1 MPFLDD
7 AEKARIEEAVREA
20 ETKTTGEFITVIAA
34 KSSDY
39 LYFPTL
45 AAAGIVLLLS
55 GLVLLLPLDPRPRID
70 IFYAGQVAA
79 FIVLALAFRWPPLKM
94 ALVSRSLQEERA
106 RRHAHQ
112 QFLDLGLS
120 STKDRT
126 AVLLFVSV
134 AEHYVE
140 IIADRG
146 IQAHADAKVWDAI
159 VADFTAKVRAGQV
172 ADGFIAAID
181 ACTAVMA
188 EHHPWHPGDVNELPN
203 RLIEIR

>member
-1 MPFLDD
+1 MPFLDEAD
-7 AEKARIEEAVREA
+7 KSRIEEAVRQA
-20 ETKTTGEFITVIAA
+20 EKRTSGEFVTVIAA

-39 LYFPTL
+39 LYLPTL

-55 GLVLLLPLDPRPRID
+55 GLILLLPFEPRID
-70 IFYAGQVAA
+70 LFYAGQVTA
-79 FIVLALAFRWPPLKM
+79 FILLALAFRWPPLKM
-94 ALVSRSLQEERA
+94 ALVPRSLQEERA

-112 QFLDLGLS
+112 LFLDLGLS

-126 AVLLFVSV
+126 GVLLFVSV

-146 IQAHADAKVWDAI
+146 IQEHVDPAVWDRI
-159 VADFTAKVRAGQV
+159 VVNFTTKVRAGRV
-172 ADGFIAAID
+172 ADGFIDAIA
-181 ACTAVMA
+181 ACTEVMA
-188 EHHPWHPGDVNELPN
+188 EHHPWRPGDINELPN

>member
-7 AEKARIEEAVREA
+7 TEKARVEEAVREA
-20 ETKTTGEFITVIAA
+20 ETKTTGEFVTIIAA

-45 AAAGIVLLLS
+45 AAAGLVLLLS
-55 GLVLLLPLDPRPRID
+55 GLVLLLPLDPRID

-94 ALVSRSLQEERA
+94 ALVPRSLQEERA
-106 RRHAHQ
+106 RRLAHQ

-134 AEHYVE
+134 SEHYVE

-146 IQAHADAKVWDAI
+146 VQADAKVWDAI

-172 ADGFIAAID
+172 ADGFIAAIE

-188 EHHPWHPGDVNELPN
+188 EHRPWHPGDVNELPN

>member
-1 MPFLDD
+1 MPFLDEAD
-7 AEKARIEEAVREA
+7 KSRIEEAVRQA
-20 ETKTTGEFITVIAA
+20 EKRTSGEFVTVIAA

-39 LYFPTL
+39 LYLPTL

-55 GLVLLLPLDPRPRID
+55 GLILLLPFEPRID
-70 IFYAGQVAA
+70 LFYAGQVAA
-79 FIVLALAFRWPPLKM
+79 FILLALAFRWPPLKM
-94 ALVSRSLQEERA
+94 ALVPRSLQEERA

-112 QFLDLGLS
+112 LFLDLGLS

-126 AVLLFVSV
+126 GVLLFVSV

-146 IQAHADAKVWDAI
+146 IQEHVDPAVWDRI
-159 VADFTAKVRAGQV
+159 VVNFTTKVRAGRV
-172 ADGFIAAID
+172 ADGFIDAIA
-181 ACTAVMA
+181 ACTEVMA
-188 EHHPWHPGDVNELPN
+188 EHHPWRPGDINELPN

>member
-1 MPFLDD
+1 MPFLGD
-7 AEKARIEEAVREA
+7 ADKSRIEEAVRQA
-20 ETKTTGEFITVIAA
+20 ETQTSGEFVTVIAA

-39 LYFPTL
+39 LYLPTL

-55 GLVLLLPLDPRPRID
+55 GLVLLLPFEPRID
-70 IFYAGQVAA
+70 LFYAGQVAA
-79 FIVLALAFRWPPLKM
+79 FILLALAFRWPPLKM
-94 ALVSRSLQEERA
+94 ALVPRSLQEERA

-112 QFLDLGLS
+112 LFLDLGLS
-120 STKDRT
+120 STKGRT
-126 AVLLFVSV
+126 GVLLFVSV

-146 IQAHADAKVWDAI
+146 IQEHADPAVWDRI

-172 ADGFIAAID
+172 ADGFIDAIA

-188 EHHPWHPGDVNELPN
+188 EHHPWRPGDVNELPN

>member
-7 AEKARIEEAVREA
+7 AEKACVEEAVREA
-20 ETKTTGEFITVIAA
+20 ETKTTGEFVTIIAA

-45 AAAGIVLLLS
+45 AAAGLVLLLS
-55 GLVLLLPLDPRPRID
+55 GLVLLLPLDPRID

-94 ALVSRSLQEERA
+94 ALVPRSLQEERA
-106 RRHAHQ
+106 RRLAHQ

-146 IQAHADAKVWDAI
+146 VQADPKVWDAI

-172 ADGFIAAID
+172 ADGFIAAVK

>member
-1 MPFLDD
+1 MPFLGD

-20 ETKTTGEFITVIAA
+20 ETKTTGEFVTVIAA

-39 LYFPTL
+39 LYLPTL

-55 GLVLLLPLDPRPRID
+55 GLVLLLPLDPRID
-70 IFYAGQVAA
+70 IFYAGQVVA
-79 FIVLALAFRWPPLKM
+79 FIVIALAFRWPPLTM
-94 ALVSRSLQEERA
+94 ALIPRSEQEERA

-112 QFLDLGLS
+112 LFLDLGPS

-126 AVLLFVSV
+126 GVLLFVSI

-146 IQAHADAKVWDAI
+146 VQAHADAEVWDGI
-159 VADFTAKVRAGQV
+159 VADFTAKVKAGRV
-172 ADGFIAAID
+172 ADGFIAAIA

-188 EHHPWHPGDVNELPN
+188 EHHPWHPGDVNQLPN

>member
-7 AEKARIEEAVREA
+7 RQKARIEEAIGEA
-20 ETKTTGEFITVIAA
+20 ERKTTGEFVTVIAA
-34 KSSDY
+34 RSADY
-39 LYFPTL
+39 LYLPTL

-55 GLVLLLPLDPRPRID
+55 GGVLLLPLDPRID
-70 IFYAGQVAA
+70 LFYAGQVTA
-79 FIVLALAFRWPPLKM
+79 FMILALAFRWPPLKM
-94 ALVSRSLQEERA
+94 ALVPRSVQEERA

-112 QFLDLGLS
+112 LFLDLGLS

-126 AVLLFVSV
+126 GVLLFVSV

-146 IQAHADAKVWDAI
+146 VQEHADSAVWDGI
-159 VADFTAKVRAGQV
+159 VADFTAKVRAGRV
-172 ADGFIAAID
+172 ADGFIDSIA

>member
-1 MPFLDD
+1 MPFLGD
-7 AEKARIEEAVREA
+7 AEKARIEEAVRQA
-20 ETKTTGEFITVIAA
+20 ETKTTGEFVTVIAA

-39 LYFPTL
+39 LYLPTL

-55 GLVLLLPLDPRPRID
+55 GLVLLLPLDPRID
-70 IFYAGQVAA
+70 IFYAGQVVA
-79 FIVLALAFRWPPLKM
+79 FIVIALAFRWPPLTM
-94 ALVSRSLQEERA
+94 ALIPRSEQEERA

-112 QFLDLGLS
+112 LFLDLGLS

-126 AVLLFVSV
+126 GVLLFVSI

-146 IQAHADAKVWDAI
+146 VQAHVDPAVWDRI
-159 VADFTAKVRAGQV
+159 VADFTAKVRAGRIV
-172 ADGFIAAID
+172 DGFIAAIA

-188 EHHPWHPGDVNELPN
+188 EHHPGSPDDVNELPN

>member
-1 MPFLDD
+1 MPFLDEAD
-7 AEKARIEEAVREA
+7 KSRIEEAVRQA
-20 ETKTTGEFITVIAA
+20 EKRTSGEFVTVIAA

-39 LYFPTL
+39 LYLPTL

-55 GLVLLLPLDPRPRID
+55 GLILLLPFEPRID
-70 IFYAGQVAA
+70 LFYAGQVTA
-79 FIVLALAFRWPPLKM
+79 FILLALAFRWPPLKM
-94 ALVSRSLQEERA
+94 ALVPRSLQEERA

-112 QFLDLGLS
+112 LFLDLGLS

-126 AVLLFVSV
+126 GVLLFVSV

-146 IQAHADAKVWDAI
+146 IQEHVDPAIWDRI
-159 VADFTAKVRAGQV
+159 VVNFTTKVRAGRV
-172 ADGFIAAID
+172 ADGFIDAIA
-181 ACTAVMA
+181 ACTEVMA
-188 EHHPWHPGDVNELPN
+188 EHHPWRPGDINELPN

>member
-1 MPFLDD
+1 MPFLGD

-20 ETKTTGEFITVIAA
+20 ETKTTGEFVTVIAA

-39 LYFPTL
+39 LYLPTL

-55 GLVLLLPLDPRPRID
+55 GLVLLLPLDPRID
-70 IFYAGQVAA
+70 IFYAGQVVA
-79 FIVLALAFRWPPLKM
+79 FIVIALAFRWPPLTM
-94 ALVSRSLQEERA
+94 ALIPRSEQEERA

-112 QFLDLGLS
+112 LFLDLGLS

-126 AVLLFVSV
+126 GVLLFVSI

-146 IQAHADAKVWDAI
+146 VQAHADAEVWEAI

-172 ADGFIAAID
+172 AEGFIAAIA

-188 EHHPWHPGDVNELPN
+188 EHHPGSPDDVNELPN

>member
-1 MPFLDD
+1 
-7 AEKARIEEAVREA
+7 
-20 ETKTTGEFITVIAA
+20 
-34 KSSDY
+34 
-39 LYFPTL
+39 
-45 AAAGIVLLLS
+45 
-55 GLVLLLPLDPRPRID
+55 
-70 IFYAGQVAA
+70 
-79 FIVLALAFRWPPLKM
+79 M
-94 ALVSRSLQEERA
+94 ALVPRSLQEEQA

-112 QFLDLGLS
+112 LFLDLGLS
-120 STKDRT
+120 STKDHT
-126 AVLLFVSV
+126 GVLLFVSV

-146 IQAHADAKVWDAI
+146 IQAHADTKVWDAI

-172 ADGFIAAID
+172 AEGFIAAIK